1 DAALTRVDYELR
13 ASGDTVTGQA
23 RLTIDVL
30 KQGWATVQVPA
41 GLLVRDARL
50 DGRPTALVE
59 GTPPRVLI
67 SHTGRSTL
75 TLDLVMPLSSSA
87 GSESISLPP
96 SGSALSAVTLTVPKT
111 GVALTVAGGFV
122 AEESETG
129 ADSRWVVFGTPG
141 RPLSFTWKRRVD
153 DRRSRLPLR
162 TRARITE
169 LVALG
174 EDSTLVASSVQ
185 IDVTQGQAREAVVA
199 LPAGLIVNQVAG
211 PTVADWDV
219 SRNQLTVTFLDP
231 IAAQTAILVTG
242 EVRAPRD
249 GSIAIPIVRM
259 PSAERE
265 TGGIAVD
272 VSGPGGLA
280 KGEPR
285 GLEPPRPSDL

>member
-41 GLLVRDARL
+41 GLVVRDARL

-141 RPLSFTWKRRVD
+141 RPLSFTWKRGGE
-153 DRRSRLPLR
+153 DRRGGLPPAPA
-162 TRARITE
+162 RARITE

-174 EDSTLVASSVQ
+174 EDSTLVTSSVQ

-242 EVRAPRD
+242 ELRAPRD

-272 VSGPGGLA
+272 LSGPR
-280 KGEPR
+280 EPA
-285 GLEPPRPSDL
+285 